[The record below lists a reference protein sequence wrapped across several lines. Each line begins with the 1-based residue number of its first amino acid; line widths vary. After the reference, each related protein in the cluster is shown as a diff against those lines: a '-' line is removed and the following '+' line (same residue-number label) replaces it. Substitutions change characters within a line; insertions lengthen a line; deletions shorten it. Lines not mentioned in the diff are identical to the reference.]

1 MKELSVKM
9 TEDLE
14 KQIFL
19 QITLMMKFGVW
30 YGFSPPQVGIIIYED
45 GQGVVLP
52 RFYTS
57 RGVSD
62 ITKNISEFAI
72 ITFLFPEVPSCF

>member
-19 QITLMMKFGVW
+19 QITLMMKSRVW

-45 GQGVVLP
+45 VQGVVLP
-52 RFYTS
+52 RF
-57 RGVSD
+57 
-62 ITKNISEFAI
+62 
-72 ITFLFPEVPSCF
+72 